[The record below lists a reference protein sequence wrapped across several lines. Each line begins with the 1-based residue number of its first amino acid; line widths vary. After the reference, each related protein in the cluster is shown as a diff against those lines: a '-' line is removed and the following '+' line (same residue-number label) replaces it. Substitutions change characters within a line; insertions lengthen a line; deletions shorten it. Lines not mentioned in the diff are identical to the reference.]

1 MLLKLYQWIKGF
13 LIIRLKGQSPERFF
27 NLCSH
32 HNIYLWDVKNIEG
45 NYECNIMLKDYKKL
59 KVIAKKTKTVPY
71 IRKKIGFPFIF
82 SVYKKRKG
90 YLLGLVLFVSII
102 YMLSL
107 YIWDVSV
114 LGGHTYTPEAMTKFL
129 KENNIYV
136 GVQKKQ
142 VDCQDIE
149 ELIRLTFHDIGWVS
163 AEIKGTRLIIK
174 ITETKLPTKAVTA
187 TENRHIIASKDAVI
201 TKIVTRTGIPKV
213 DIGSVVKKGDIL
225 VSGIVNV
232 IGDNETLVSKNP
244 VIADADVMGKTFYEY
259 KDTFSLNY
267 IENQYT
273 GNTKKSFMLSMFL
286 KKINIYKP
294 RNFYPK
300 YDIIVNDYTFRL
312 NENFYLPFG
321 YSLSEYSE
329 YVEVKKKYTE
339 QEAIKIA
346 TDNLNRY
353 IAKLEEAKVVIIQ
366 NNVKISINKNS
377 CIAQGKIVVL
387 ESIKEYQNIK
397 DEEWRYI
404 EENESS
410 GNNN

>member
-1 MLLKLYQWIKGF
+1 MLVKLYQWIKGF

-32 HNIYLWDVKNIEG
+32 HNIYLWNVKNIKG
-45 NYECNIMLKDYKKL
+45 NYECNIMLKDYRKL
-59 KVIAKKTKTVPY
+59 KMIARKTKTVPY
-71 IRKKIGFPFIF
+71 IKKRIGFPTVF

-90 YLLGLVLFVSII
+90 YLLGILLFASII
-102 YMLSL
+102 YILSL

-129 KENNIYV
+129 KENDVYV
-136 GVQKKQ
+136 GVQKKHI
-142 VDCQDIE
+142 DSQDIE
-149 ELIRLTFHDIGWVS
+149 ELIRLTYNDIGWVS

-174 ITETKLPTKAVTA
+174 ITETKMPTKAVTA
-187 TENRHIIASKDAVI
+187 TENRHIIASKDALV
-201 TKIVTRTGIPKV
+201 TKIITRTGIPKV
-213 DIGSVVKKGDIL
+213 EIGSVVKKGDIL
-225 VSGIVNV
+225 VSGIINV
-232 IGDNETLVSKNP
+232 IGDNEVLISRNP
-244 VIADADVMGKTFYEY
+244 VIADADIIGKTFYEY
-259 KDTFSLNY
+259 NETFPLKY
-267 IENQYT
+267 VEKEYT
-273 GNTKKSFMLSMFL
+273 GKTKKSILLSIFL

-294 RNFYPK
+294 RIYYPK

-312 NENFYLPFG
+312 NKNFYLPFG
-321 YSLSEYSE
+321 YSLSEYLE

-353 IAKLEEAKVVIIQ
+353 IKKLEEAKIIIIK
-366 NNVKISINKNS
+366 NDVKISIDKNS
-377 CIAQGKIVVL
+377 CIAQGKIIVL
-387 ESIKEYQNIK
+387 ESIREYQNIK

>member
-13 LIIRLKGQSPERFF
+13 LIVRLKGQSPERFF

-45 NYECNIMLKDYKKL
+45 NYECNIMLKDYRKL
-59 KVIAKKTKTVPY
+59 KMIARKTKTIPY
-71 IRKKIGFPFIF
+71 IIKKIGFPFVF

-90 YLLGLVLFVSII
+90 YLLGIVLFVSII
-102 YMLSL
+102 YILSL
-107 YIWDVSV
+107 YIWDISV

-129 KENNIYV
+129 KENDVYV
-136 GVQKKQ
+136 GIQKKQ
-142 VDCQDIE
+142 VNSKNIE
-149 ELIRLTFHDIGWVS
+149 ELIRLTYNDIGWVS
-163 AEIKGTRLIIK
+163 VEIKGTRLIIK
-174 ITETKLPTKAVTA
+174 IKETKLPTKAVTA

-201 TKIVTRTGIPKV
+201 AKIVTRTGIPKV
-213 DIGSVVKKGDIL
+213 ELGSVVKKGDIL
-225 VSGIVNV
+225 VSGVVNV
-232 IGDNETLVSKNP
+232 IGDNETLVSRNP
-244 VIADADVMGKTFYEY
+244 VIADADIIGKTFYEY
-259 KDTFSLNY
+259 KDKFSLNY
-267 IENQYT
+267 IENKYT
-273 GNTKKSFMLSMFL
+273 GNTKKSIMFSMFL

-329 YVEVKKKYTE
+329 YVEVKKKHTE
-339 QEAIKIA
+339 EEAIKIA

-353 IAKLEEAKVVIIQ
+353 ITKLEEANVIIIQ
-366 NNVKISINKNS
+366 NNVKISIDKNS

-387 ESIKEYQNIK
+387 ESINEYQNIK
-397 DEEWRYI
+397 DEEWRYL

>member
-13 LIIRLKGQSPERFF
+13 LIVRLKGQSPERFF

-45 NYECNIMLKDYKKL
+45 NYECNIMLKDYRKL
-59 KVIAKKTKTVPY
+59 KMIARKTKTIPY
-71 IRKKIGFPFIF
+71 IIKKIGFPFVF

-90 YLLGLVLFVSII
+90 YLLGIVLFVSII
-102 YMLSL
+102 YILSL
-107 YIWDVSV
+107 YIWDISV

-129 KENNIYV
+129 KENDVYV
-136 GVQKKQ
+136 GIQKKQ
-142 VDCQDIE
+142 VDSKNIE
-149 ELIRLTFHDIGWVS
+149 ELIRLTYNDIGWVS

-174 ITETKLPTKAVTA
+174 IKETKLPTKAVTA
-187 TENRHIIASKDAVI
+187 TDNRHIIASKDAVI
-201 TKIVTRTGIPKV
+201 AKIVTRTGIPKV
-213 DIGSVVKKGDIL
+213 ELGSVVKKGDIL
-225 VSGIVNV
+225 VSGVVNV
-232 IGDNETLVSKNP
+232 IGDNETLVSRNP
-244 VIADADVMGKTFYEY
+244 VIADADIIGKTFYEY
-259 KDTFSLNY
+259 KDKFSLNY

-273 GNTKKSFMLSMFL
+273 GNTKKSIMLSMFL

-329 YVEVKKKYTE
+329 YVEVKKKHTE
-339 QEAIKIA
+339 EEAIKIA

-353 IAKLEEAKVVIIQ
+353 ITKLEEANVIIIQ
-366 NNVKISINKNS
+366 NNVKISIDKNS
-377 CIAQGKIVVL
+377 CIAQGKIIVL
-387 ESIKEYQNIK
+387 ESINEYQNIK
-397 DEEWRYI
+397 DEEWRYL

>member
-1 MLLKLYQWIKGF
+1 MLVKLYQWIKGF

-45 NYECNIMLKDYKKL
+45 NFECNIMLKDYRKL

-71 IRKKIGFPFIF
+71 IRKRIGFPFVF
-82 SVYKKRKG
+82 STYKKRKG
-90 YLLGLVLFVSII
+90 YLLGLVLFASII

-107 YIWDVSV
+107 YIWDVDV
-114 LGGHTYTPEAMTKFL
+114 LGGHSYTPEAMTKFL
-129 KENNIYV
+129 KENEIYV

-149 ELIRLTFHDIGWVS
+149 ELIRLTYKDIGWVS

-174 ITETKLPTKAVTA
+174 ITETKVPTKAVTA
-187 TENRHIIASKDAVI
+187 TENRHIIASKDALI
-201 TKIVTRTGIPKV
+201 AKIVTRTGIPKAE
-213 DIGSVVKKGDIL
+213 IGSVVKKGDIL

-232 IGDNETLVSKNP
+232 IGDNEILLSKNP
-244 VIADADVMGKTFYEY
+244 VIADADILGKTFYEY
-259 KDTFSLNY
+259 KDTFPLKY
-267 IENQYT
+267 VENQYT
-273 GNTKKSFMLSMFL
+273 GKTKKSLTLSMFL

-294 RNFYPK
+294 RKTYVK

-312 NENFYLPFG
+312 NKNFYLPFG

-329 YVEVKKKYTE
+329 YIEVMKKYTE
-339 QEAIKIA
+339 DEAVKIA

-353 IAKLEEAKVVIIQ
+353 IAKLEEANIKIIQ
-366 NNVKISINKNS
+366 NNVKISVDKNS

-387 ESIKEYQNIK
+387 ESIMEYQNIK